1 MVATCKSELDII
13 NTALQYLGSS
23 RQISTS
29 DKTNEV
35 TEMQNAYR
43 LTRDNL
49 IRSYNWNCCI
59 KEDTAAF
66 IEKIE
71 GADRPFVYSVP
82 SDCLKLISLNGLA
95 TGYSGVERVE
105 RHNPMWKIRGQKI
118 YTKLSYPLPIEYC
131 YRNEDVMSYDASFCK
146 VLALDLAIAVCER
159 ITQSSSKQEELLLLR
174 KMALTDALR
183 ANSLELPATPKI
195 TGNWLKSRDLTE
207 AY

>member
-29 DKTNEV
+29 DKTNEA
-35 TEMQNAYR
+35 TEMTNAYR

-66 IEKIE
+66 VAKIE
-71 GADRPFVYSVP
+71 GADRPYVYNVP
-82 SDCLKLISLNGLA
+82 SDCLKLISINGLA
-95 TGYSGVERVE
+95 TGYSGTERVE
-105 RHNPMWKIRGQKI
+105 RHNPLWKIRGQKI
-118 YTKLSYPLPIEYC
+118 YTKLYYPLPIEYC
-131 YRNEDVMSYDASFCK
+131 YRNVDVVSYDVSFCK
-146 VLALDLAIAVCER
+146 VLALDLAIATCER
-159 ITQSSSKQEELLLLR
+159 ITQNSTKLEELLRLR

-183 ANSLELPATPKI
+183 ANSLELPAAPKI
-195 TGNWLKSRDLTE
+195 TGNWLKSRDL
-207 AY
+207 AGDY